1 MHDTLSLLRELNAHE
16 FTSGAHIAQRL
27 AISRASVS
35 LGLAKAE
42 DYGIR
47 LERRHGV
54 GYRLASPIEWL
65 DAEKISRYLPA
76 STIAKVSASNTL
88 ASTNRQLLLDPQH
101 GKLLVAEWQDGGRG
115 RLGRT
120 WHGVLGGS
128 LLFSFAWRFEN
139 GSAQLAGLPLA
150 VGVAVAT
157 VLQQS
162 GVAQIG
168 LKWPN
173 DLLLQDAAGDW
184 GKVGGILIEMQG
196 DALGPSHV
204 VIGIGLNI
212 ALQTDLNASNAL
224 NEWQAQLGQAA
235 ASLSSGGLNC
245 GRNELLA
252 RLIHQ
257 LEATLTQFAEA
268 GFAPLRARW
277 EALHAWSNAELNVI
291 SPNGSIQAGRFAGL
305 ASDGS
310 LRLDTVTGEI
320 LVHSGDVSLRRA

>member
-1 MHDTLSLLRELNAHE
+1 MYDTLSLLRELNAHE
-16 FTSGAHIAQRL
+16 FTSGAQIAQRL

-42 DYGIR
+42 DYGIS

-65 DAEKISRYLPA
+65 DAEKISTYLPA
-76 STIAKVSASNTL
+76 STVAKVSVSNTL

-128 LLFSFAWRFEN
+128 LLFSFAWRFEH

-173 DLLLQDAAGDW
+173 DLLLQDVAGDW
-184 GKVGGILIEMQG
+184 AKVGGILIEMQG

-212 ALQTDLNASNAL
+212 ALPSD
-224 NEWQAQLGQAA
+224 WQAQLGQAA
-235 ASLSSGGLNC
+235 ASLNSGGLNC

-257 LEATLTQFAEA
+257 LEATLTQFAEN
-268 GFAPLRARW
+268 GFAPLCPRW
-277 EALHAWSNAELNVI
+277 EALHAWSNAALNVI
-291 SPNGSIQAGRFAGL
+291 AANGNIQTGRFAGL
-305 ASDGS
+305 APDGS
-310 LRLDTVTGEI
+310 LRLDTPSGEI
-320 LVHSGDVSLRRA
+320 LVHSGDISLRRA